1 MLVTLAWGAGV
12 GVVIALVDVLASQLS
27 LRITDTDLSAAIE
40 LLDLL
45 INLGLCGMAGYRVAA
60 ARGELRS
67 GLEAAVLAGLIA
79 GLSGVG
85 YNLARGPE
93 QFAAA
98 DAVYLVAMNVVLA
111 AGAGALGAWGGSAA
125 GLRQPPGNDRGSRRQ

>member
-1 MLVTLAWGAGV
+1 MLVTLAWGVGV

-27 LRITDTDLSAAIE
+27 LRITDTDLAAAIE

-45 INLGLCGMAGYRVAA
+45 INLGLCGLAGYRVAA

-67 GLEAAVLAGLIA
+67 GLEAAVLAGLIV
-79 GLSGVG
+79 GLAGVG

-93 QFAAA
+93 ELAAA

-111 AGAGALGAWGGSAA
+111 AGAGALGAWGGSATR
-125 GLRQPPGNDRGSRRQ
+125 LRQPPGSDRGSRRS